1 MAEAF
6 LRLSPE
12 EQADILQTLA
22 TKLGRR
28 TEHLEKDIWLCW
40 VFHGL
45 FGMPGRLPM
54 AFKGGTSL
62 SKVYSAIRRFSE
74 DVDITVDYKS
84 LDQSIDP
91 FDPKVSRTGR
101 DKYTELLRIKLADHT
116 NNVIRPH
123 FANLLS
129 QLPDKPTSPL
139 KNLKRRGKVV
149 RPISVAIRTRRKRS
163 SRIWRAQC
171 DRTQ

>member
-12 EQADILQTLA
+12 EQADILQTRA

-28 TEHLEKDIWLCW
+28 TEHLKKDIWICW
-40 VFHGL
+40 VLHGL

-84 LDQSIDP
+84 LRPEHRP
-91 FDPKVSRTGR
+91 F
-101 DKYTELLRIKLADHT
+101 
-116 NNVIRPH
+116 
-123 FANLLS
+123 
-129 QLPDKPTSPL
+129 
-139 KNLKRRGKVV
+139 
-149 RPISVAIRTRRKRS
+149 RS
-163 SRIWRAQC
+163 NDA
-171 DRTQ
+171 